1 MRTLSIVL
9 GALLLAAAPLA
20 SAAQGTQVA
29 FGGVRQDPTLPVE
42 VTADSLQVN
51 QTDGTAVFTGN
62 VLAVQGEMRLTA
74 RAVRVEYAEGG
85 GAIGKLH
92 ASGGVTLVNA
102 TDAAEAAE
110 AVYTLATGS
119 VVMTGSVLLT
129 QGQNAISGERL
140 VLDLK
145 AGTGVMEGRVKTVFQ
160 PGGGS
165 GAAPQGGN

>member
-1 MRTLSIVL
+1 MRFPLLTVL
-9 GALLLAAAPLA
+9 ALWLAAAPVL
-20 SAAQGTQVA
+20 AQGTQVA
-29 FGGVRQDPTLPVE
+29 FGGVKQDPTLPVE

-51 QTDGTAVFTGN
+51 QSDGTAVFKGN

-74 RAVRVEYAEGG
+74 GEVRVEYAQGG
-85 GAIGKLH
+85 GAIERLH

-110 AVYTLATGS
+110 AVYTLASGN
-119 VVMTGSVLLT
+119 VVMTGNVLLT
-129 QGQNAISGERL
+129 QGQNAIAGEKL

-160 PGGGS
+160 PGAG
-165 GAAPQGGN
+165 QGN

>member
-1 MRTLSIVL
+1 MRTLPL
-9 GALLLAAAPLA
+9 ALAALLLAAAAAVPTPV
-20 SAAQGTQVA
+20 AAQGTQVA

-51 QTDGTAVFTGN
+51 QADGTAVFTGN
-62 VLAVQGEMRLTA
+62 VLAVQGALRLTA
-74 RAVRVEYAEGG
+74 ATVRVEYAEGG
-85 GAIGKLH
+85 GAIDKLH

-110 AVYTLATGS
+110 AVYTLATGN

-160 PGGGS
+160 PGT
-165 GAAPQGGN
+165 AAQGGN